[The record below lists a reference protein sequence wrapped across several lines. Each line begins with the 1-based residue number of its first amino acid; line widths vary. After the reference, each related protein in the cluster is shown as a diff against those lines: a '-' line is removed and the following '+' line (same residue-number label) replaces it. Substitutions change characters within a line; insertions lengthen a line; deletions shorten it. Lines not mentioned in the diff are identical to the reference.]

1 MKKLIIILILNL
13 GFQSLAKAEDISN
26 FEIEGVGIYESLL
39 NFMTEEEIKK
49 EEIFLYKSKKFASI
63 WVKKNNS
70 NFKLETYD
78 NVTFSY
84 KPNDK
89 KYIIYS
95 IEGHLNY
102 KDDIENCYNQ
112 KKIIENEL
120 SNLFN
125 IKLIYDNR
133 DFSGDPSGESK
144 VSLSNLSFDSESNA
158 RVICYDISQKLSD
171 EKGWWDRLSVVI
183 NSKEFVN
190 FLKNDAY
197 N

>member
-1 MKKLIIILILNL
+1 MKCRFCDKELKNL
-13 GFQSLAKAEDISN
+13 MMDLGMTPLANAYLDNTS
-26 FEIEGVGIYESLL
+26 
-39 NFMTEEEIKK
+39 IKK

-144 VSLSNLSFDSESNA
+144 VSLSNLSFDS
-158 RVICYDISQKLSD
+158 Y
-171 EKGWWDRLSVVI
+171 
-183 NSKEFVN
+183 
-190 FLKNDAY
+190 
-197 N
+197 